1 MAAVPAGQVEDART
15 LGRAQAVEHERHL
28 EARLLDGLFFTQRRD
43 IARVEEVLEP
53 IPPAHSR
60 RSIFRPGHPMS
71 RLHDAA
77 RTEARTIGVSVILSA
92 GLRRLLP
99 GSPDGP
105 RRHTLAAG
113 ANLGDLLAALGIT
126 AATDLTAA
134 VDGELADHATR
145 SATAPRSCSS
155 CRWKVAVA
163 GGAAAEGEATIR
175 KAVKGFCSKRQ
186 QRRRQQQ
193 EGSSKDVAARPLTSH
208 RSEDNEMAQL
218 RIPLDEKRFNSGQ
231 TWKDYMAQMGDTRA
245 KTEGNY
251 ANSKLTD
258 EERKFFGSVNGVKYV
273 VMLAENWCGD
283 VHRNSPLIA
292 HIVEAMP
299 GAELRVFLRD
309 QNADL
314 RDAFLNNG
322 YQSIPVVVFFDKD
335 WNEIGRWLERAH
347 GATTAS
353 SGIRARTLGAVPQG
367 ASKEQQD
374 AAMNEFRAQV
384 QAEYDKPGGALW
396 RAAAAE
402 VKLLLET
409 RLGAKK

>member
-1 MAAVPAGQVEDART
+1 
-15 LGRAQAVEHERHL
+15 
-28 EARLLDGLFFTQRRD
+28 
-43 IARVEEVLEP
+43 
-53 IPPAHSR
+53 
-60 RSIFRPGHPMS
+60 
-71 RLHDAA
+71 
-77 RTEARTIGVSVILSA
+77 
-92 GLRRLLP
+92 
-99 GSPDGP
+99 
-105 RRHTLAAG
+105 
-113 ANLGDLLAALGIT
+113 
-126 AATDLTAA
+126 
-134 VDGELADHATR
+134 
-145 SATAPRSCSS
+145 
-155 CRWKVAVA
+155 
-163 GGAAAEGEATIR
+163 
-175 KAVKGFCSKRQ
+175 
-186 QRRRQQQ
+186 
-193 EGSSKDVAARPLTSH
+193 
-208 RSEDNEMAQL
+208 MAQL

-245 KTEGNY
+245 KTEANY

-258 EERKFFGSVNGVKYV
+258 EERKFFGGISGVKYV

-292 HIVEAMP
+292 HIVESMP

-314 RDAFLNNG
+314 RDTFLNNG

-347 GATTAS
+347 GATTVTA
-353 SGIRARTLGAVPQG
+353 GIRARTLGVVPQG

-374 AAMNEFRAQV
+374 AAMGEFRNQV

-402 VKLLLET
+402 VKLLMET